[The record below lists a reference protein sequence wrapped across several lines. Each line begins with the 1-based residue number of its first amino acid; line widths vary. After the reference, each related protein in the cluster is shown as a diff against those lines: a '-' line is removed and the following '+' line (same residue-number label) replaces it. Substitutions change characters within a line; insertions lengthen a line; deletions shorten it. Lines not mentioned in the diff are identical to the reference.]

1 MIDSGVFSRSM
12 RICSSDVQLDFEVD
26 HKIVKIESIQSIEF
40 LFRALCC
47 IDCISCIKTWLAPK
61 ESKIFTSAYYSGV
74 VWVTYMTAQC
84 HSWHEKSVRFSM
96 YVCVYFVDFFSR
108 ICSFTG
114 VAIVVAV

>member
-1 MIDSGVFSRSM
+1 M

-26 HKIVKIESIQSIEF
+26 HKIVKIESIQSIES

-61 ESKIFTSAYYSGV
+61 ESKIFIGAYYSGV
-74 VWVTYMTAQC
+74 VWVTCITAQC
-84 HSWHEKSVRFSM
+84 RSWHEKSVRFSM
-96 YVCVYFVDFFSR
+96 YVCVYFVGFFC